1 MLARLGVETSFGFAN
16 VAERSPRMRGS
27 SRDDAVPEVLR
38 GDLAVTRGAIEFPGR
53 FVVQPRGCLQSL
65 AHSWGQSLGVFSS
78 RPSTE

>member
-1 MLARLGVETSFGFAN
+1 
-16 VAERSPRMRGS
+16 
-27 SRDDAVPEVLR
+27 
-38 GDLAVTRGAIEFPGR
+38 VTRGAIEFPGR